1 MAGFGSSFSVPAMN
15 IGVYERRCCHGSEE
29 TFNRYPSA
37 IVERGL
43 IDTIE
48 NLELD
53 NAELRLTVANL
64 RAENS
69 NLRKKLMKE
78 VEKRGI
84 VFHHNHQLFSF
95 IFT

>member
-1 MAGFGSSFSVPAMN
+1 MAGFGSTFSVPAMN
-15 IGVYERRCCHGSEE
+15 VGVHERRYYHGSEE

-43 IDTIE
+43 IDMIE

-53 NAELRLTVANL
+53 NAELRQTVVNL
-64 RAENS
+64 RTENS

-84 VFHHNHQLFSF
+84 VFHRHQLLS
-95 IFT
+95 